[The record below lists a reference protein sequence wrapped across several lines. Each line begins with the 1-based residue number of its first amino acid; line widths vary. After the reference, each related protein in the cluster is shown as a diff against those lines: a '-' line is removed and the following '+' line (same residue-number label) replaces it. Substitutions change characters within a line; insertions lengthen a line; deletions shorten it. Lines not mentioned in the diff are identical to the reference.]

1 MTKKEYIIV
10 DAVQKEQ
17 IKKILFEMKLYDGQ
31 IEKWSAFDIVNYWLP
46 LHGEIWVERFKQRL
60 VHSVI
65 DYTPESAKMY
75 ESLFG
80 EKPKL
85 SHEEQDF
92 HINKYLETCTIVKES
107 SMEKTDLFQFEK
119 CYSEEIKIYK
129 KEYKLILA
137 WEFILPDFVWRNNA
151 YLWKIKDSFGNI
163 TAFLYYFIEQ
173 SGKYNISCLEV
184 VPFMR
189 NQGMGEKIIKQFFD
203 MNSINPRDIRVEP
216 PNLATAKFWRK
227 CGVECSCPE
236 E

>member
-1 MTKKEYIIV
+1 MILYHITSLEKPIQSILIPKIPDETEIGENYTEKRICLAPSILECLKSAEIVNKFDDEVGLVRVYKVKINEDDPNLVGWNKLYEEGLVPDAALTHEYWYKKPIMPIECSVYRVSGWTKKEYIIV

-92 HINKYLETCTIVKES
+92 HINKYLETC
-107 SMEKTDLFQFEK
+107 
-119 CYSEEIKIYK
+119 
-129 KEYKLILA
+129 
-137 WEFILPDFVWRNNA
+137 
-151 YLWKIKDSFGNI
+151 
-163 TAFLYYFIEQ
+163 
-173 SGKYNISCLEV
+173 
-184 VPFMR
+184 
-189 NQGMGEKIIKQFFD
+189 
-203 MNSINPRDIRVEP
+203 
-216 PNLATAKFWRK
+216 
-227 CGVECSCPE
+227 
-236 E
+236 

>member
-1 MTKKEYIIV
+1 MDKKEYIIV

-107 SMEKTDLFQFEK
+107 SMEKRI
-119 CYSEEIKIYK
+119 YSNLKNVIVRKLKYTK
-129 KEYKLILA
+129 K
-137 WEFILPDFVWRNNA
+137 
-151 YLWKIKDSFGNI
+151 NI
-163 TAFLYYFIEQ
+163 
-173 SGKYNISCLEV
+173 N
-184 VPFMR
+184 
-189 NQGMGEKIIKQFFD
+189 
-203 MNSINPRDIRVEP
+203 
-216 PNLATAKFWRK
+216 
-227 CGVECSCPE
+227 
-236 E
+236 